1 MGNVE
6 RCDKTLPT
14 NEMMYHIR
22 KDATLRAR
30 FVSDLAAV
38 AREFG
43 LSQAEY
49 EAIRDLDSAPH
60 DGSGRASVLRA
71 LRSCALFGTANNSN
85 SSAALERYQRAYP
98 EETAGRCRAQGATR
112 REELMAQI
120 VAAMAMTHAPGM
132 TGWFTQAPR
141 RPAGAYPSRNGRA
154 AAAPRGRTAGSGDHV
169 PVTITC

>member
-49 EAIRDLDSAPH
+49 EAIRDLDPRRLMDLGVHQYYVPQILRLFYGA
-60 DGSGRASVLRA
+60 SGNTNAHP
-71 LRSCALFGTANNSN
+71 
-85 SSAALERYQRAYP
+85 ALEAYQRAYP
-98 EETAGRCRAQGATR
+98 EEAAQAMKLQAELER
-112 REELMAQI
+112 RE
-120 VAAMAMTHAPGM
+120 
-132 TGWFTQAPR
+132 R
-141 RPAGAYPSRNGRA
+141 
-154 AAAPRGRTAGSGDHV
+154 
-169 PVTITC
+169 